1 MKSNLLVFIALFAS
15 SVEVLAKSLEQ
26 LNIYSFRKLELIAP
40 IVSSFE
46 KESGIKVNL
55 VHGKSK
61 YLLKR
66 LENDGEKSQADLLLT
81 SDLSQ
86 LANKK
91 HLLQS
96 FSKFENL
103 EHVNK
108 NLVDD
113 EQYWVSISIRA
124 RTIFSS
130 VNTTLA
136 VPEFYSDFNKK
147 RYQGQFCIRDLSHS
161 YNKELF
167 ASLLSIGEKEDT
179 YWLQNPN
186 KLLVKRPTGN
196 DRDQLRAL
204 AEGKCQFA
212 IANHYYLDMLAN
224 SENKKDQLIA
234 SKLKRH
240 WLKTHKGTT
249 LISTTTAAITKYAP
263 NKSNALVFMNYLL
276 EDDTQKIYASQLFE
290 FPVYTKNKQDQT
302 TLENNNFKMIPDVK
316 AVKASLSFLVNPSML

>member
-1 MKSNLLVFIALFAS
+1 MKRNLLVFIALFAS
-15 SVEVLAKSLEQ
+15 NAEVLAKPVEQ

-40 IVSSFE
+40 IISSFE
-46 KESGIKVNL
+46 KVSGINVNL

-61 YLLKR
+61 YLLRR
-66 LENDGEKSQADLLLT
+66 LENDGEQSHADLLLT

-91 HLLQS
+91 HLLQPFAE
-96 FSKFENL
+96 FSNL
-103 EHVNK
+103 KHVNQS
-108 NLVDD
+108 LIDD
-113 EQYWVSISIRA
+113 DKYWVSTSLRS
-124 RTIFSS
+124 RTIFSAEH
-130 VNTTLA
+130 TKLP
-136 VPEFYSDFNKK
+136 VPEYYSDFNKPQ
-147 RYQGQFCIRDLSHS
+147 YHGQFCIRDLSHS

-167 ASLLSIGEKEDT
+167 ASILSIGEKEDT
-179 YWLQNPN
+179 RWLQEPE

-204 AEGKCQFA
+204 ANGQCQFA
-212 IANHYYLDMLAN
+212 IANHYYFDMLAH

-263 NKSNALVFMNYLL
+263 NKSNAIVFMNYLL
-276 EDDTQKIYASQLFE
+276 EAQTQKIYASKLYE
-290 FPVYTKNKQDQT
+290 FPVYTKNKQDLT
-302 TLENNNFKMIPDVK
+302 TVENNNLKMIPDVK
-316 AVKASLSFLVNPSML
+316 AVKSSLSFLINTKQL

>member
-1 MKSNLLVFIALFAS
+1 MKSNLFVFIALFAS
-15 SVEVLAKSLEQ
+15 SAEVLAKPVEQ

-40 IVSSFE
+40 IISSFE
-46 KESGIKVNL
+46 EKSGIKVNL

-66 LENDGEKSQADLLLT
+66 LAADGEKSQADLLLT

-91 HLLQS
+91 HLLQP
-96 FSKFENL
+96 FTEFTNL
-103 EHVNK
+103 KHVNQ
-108 NLVDD
+108 NLIDD
-113 EQYWVSISIRA
+113 EKYWVSTSMRA
-124 RTIFSS
+124 RTLFSAAH
-130 VNTTLA
+130 TTLA
-136 VPEFYSDFNKK
+136 IPEYYSDFNKPQYHGK
-147 RYQGQFCIRDLSHS
+147 FCIRDLSHS

-167 ASLLSIGEKEDT
+167 ASLLSIGEKENT
-179 YWLQNPN
+179 QWLQKPE

-204 AEGKCQFA
+204 ANGQCQFA
-212 IANHYYLDMLAN
+212 IANHYYFYMLAS
-224 SENKKDQLIA
+224 SENKKDQLLA

-263 NKSNALVFMNYLL
+263 NKANAIVLMNYLL
-276 EDDTQKIYASQLFE
+276 EAQTQKIYASQLFE
-290 FPVYTKNKQDQT
+290 FPVYTENKQDQT
-302 TLENNNFKMIPDVK
+302 TFENNSLKMLPDVK
-316 AVKASLSFLVNPSML
+316 AVKKSLSYLVNAKQL

>member
-15 SVEVLAKSLEQ
+15 SAEVLAKPVEQ

-40 IVSSFE
+40 IISSFE
-46 KESGIKVNL
+46 EKSGINVNL

-66 LENDGEKSQADLLLT
+66 LEADGKQSQADLLLT

-91 HLLQS
+91 HLLQP
-96 FSKFENL
+96 FSEFSNL
-103 EHVNK
+103 EHVNQ
-108 NLVDD
+108 NLIDD
-113 EQYWVSISIRA
+113 EKYWVSTSLRA

-130 VNTTLA
+130 EHTTLPI
-136 VPEFYSDFNKK
+136 PEYYSDLNKSQ
-147 RYQGQFCIRDLSHS
+147 YNGQFCIRDLSHS

-167 ASLLSIGEKEDT
+167 ASLLSIGEKENT
-179 YWLQNPN
+179 HWLQKPE

-204 AEGKCQFA
+204 ANGQCQFA
-212 IANHYYLDMLAN
+212 IANHYYLDMLTN

-240 WLKTHKGTT
+240 WLKTHKDTT

-263 NKSNALVFMNYLL
+263 NKRNAIVFMNYLL
-276 EDDTQKIYASQLFE
+276 EAQTQKIYASKLYE
-290 FPVYTKNKQDQT
+290 FPVYTENKQDQT
-302 TLENNNFKMIPDVK
+302 TFENNNLKMIPDVK
-316 AVKASLSFLVNPSML
+316 AVKTSLSFLVNTKLL

>member
-15 SVEVLAKSLEQ
+15 SAEVLAKPVEQ

-40 IVSSFE
+40 IISSFE
-46 KESGIKVNL
+46 KKSGIKVNL

-66 LENDGEKSQADLLLT
+66 LEADGQKSQADLLLT

-91 HLLQS
+91 HLLQP
-96 FSKFENL
+96 FTEFTNL
-103 EHVNK
+103 DHVNQS
-108 NLVDD
+108 LIDD
-113 EQYWVSISIRA
+113 EKYWVSTSMRA
-124 RTIFSS
+124 RTIFSAEH
-130 VNTTLA
+130 TTLPI
-136 VPEFYSDFNKK
+136 PEYYSDFNKEQ
-147 RYQGQFCIRDLSHS
+147 YHGQFCIRDLVHS

-167 ASLLSIGEKEDT
+167 ASLLSIGEKENT
-179 YWLQNPN
+179 HWLQKPE

-204 AEGKCQFA
+204 ANGQCQFA
-212 IANHYYLDMLAN
+212 IANHYYFDMLAH

-263 NKSNALVFMNYLL
+263 NKSNAIVFMNYLL
-276 EDDTQKIYASQLFE
+276 EAQTQKIYASKLYE
-290 FPVYTKNKQDQT
+290 FPVYTENKQDQT
-302 TLENNNFKMIPDVK
+302 TFENNNLKMIPDVK
-316 AVKASLSFLVNPSML
+316 AVKTSLSFLVNTQLL